1 MCGCCS
7 NDEVVTTCA
16 AAGVELSYRTMRV
29 GISSKCDST
38 ECVRAHPSECRSADT
53 EIVAEYLL
61 KPVCPSPPAPS
72 PMPPIAPAPTEGIPV
87 TLLVGIVAG
96 VLGVVI
102 LGLICLL
109 HYVYRRERRGEP
121 IWTHLEGIVAPDT
134 TQQSR
139 PETVATVVRSNRSTR
154 TGRGGAGASGGAA
167 AAGVALTG
175 TVTAAAD
182 SK

>member
-1 MCGCCS
+1 
-7 NDEVVTTCA
+7 
-16 AAGVELSYRTMRV
+16 
-29 GISSKCDST
+29 
-38 ECVRAHPSECRSADT
+38 
-53 EIVAEYLL
+53 
-61 KPVCPSPPAPS
+61 
-72 PMPPIAPAPTEGIPV
+72 MPPIAPAPTEGIPV

-102 LGLICLL
+102 LGLLCLL